1 MTRPDGS
8 SPLPRESSPDGA
20 LFGTTTRGKPRR
32 RSWRIEI
39 EGRGNAGAPRS
50 TEVRVM
56 LVDAETGKRIA
67 AQTLPFSWLVDVVHD
82 GTAVVTLAEGD
93 WS

>member
-1 MTRPDGS
+1 M
-8 SPLPRESSPDGA
+8 PRESSPDGA

-39 EGRGNAGAPRS
+39 EGRGEAGADRS
-50 TEVRVM
+50 SEVRVM

-67 AQTLPFSWLVDVVHD
+67 AQTFPFEWLADVAFA